1 MAYTVCNFQDN
12 NDVKKIAEKGQFSVV
27 EWQRDLSVS
36 PWSAQ
41 TAWFSS
47 EMNVRRR
54 QLIANLE
61 GARVLR
67 CRLGPCSGRLAACS
81 QRRA

>member
-1 MAYTVCNFQDN
+1 MAYTIYNFQDN
-12 NDVKKIAEKGQFSVV
+12 NDVKTLAQLGQFSVI

-54 QLIANLE
+54 QLVAKLD
-61 GARVLR
+61 GQTGVTL
-67 CRLGPCSGRLAACS
+67 
-81 QRRA
+81 